1 MFNHV
6 YPNLDKSNQVKKS
19 LNKKSLNKFEQEKFK
34 QVLTSLNKF
43 EHSFI
48 NHFILNSKQDSKPHE
63 YNDVTF

>member
-19 LNKKSLNKFEQEKFK
+19 LNKFEKEKFK

-43 EHSFI
+43 EHVRES
-48 NHFILNSKQDSKPHE
+48 LNKFE
-63 YNDVTF
+63 WV

>member
-1 MFNHV
+1 MLTQIWKKF
-6 YPNLDKSNQVKKS
+6 NQVKKILKS